1 MEKEDKTFLDKDGLV
16 RTLSER
22 SGYNQG
28 DCKHFL
34 DTLIE
39 VFGDAIQ
46 NQVGIK
52 VRGFG
57 ELKYKTVPEHE
68 GNKPIPGKKGYTEKI
83 LIPETTSAR
92 FMLST
97 DLRGRIKQNDD

>member
-1 MEKEDKTFLDKDGLV
+1 MKEEKTFLDKDGLV

-46 NQVGIK
+46 KQVGIK

-57 ELKYKTVPEHE
+57 ELKYKTVAGHY
-68 GNKPIPGKKGYTEKI
+68 GNKPIPGKKGHKEKTWIDDYTSPKF
-83 LIPETTSAR
+83 T
-92 FMLST
+92 LST
-97 DLRGRIKQNDD
+97 DTRGRIKQTDE

>member
-1 MEKEDKTFLDKDGLV
+1 MKEEKTFLDKDGLV

-46 NQVGIK
+46 KQVGMI
-52 VRGFG
+52 V
-57 ELKYKTVPEHE
+57 
-68 GNKPIPGKKGYTEKI
+68 
-83 LIPETTSAR
+83 S
-92 FMLST
+92 
-97 DLRGRIKQNDD
+97 